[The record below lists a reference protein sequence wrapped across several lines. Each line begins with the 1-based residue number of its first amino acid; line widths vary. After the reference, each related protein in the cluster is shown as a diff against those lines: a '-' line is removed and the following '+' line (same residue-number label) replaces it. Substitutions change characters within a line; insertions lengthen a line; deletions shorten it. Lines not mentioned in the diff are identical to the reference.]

1 MLVAGATKL
10 KSSEIWAMIKAKSSI
25 CFQMEH
31 RQCAAYRNSMKTKA
45 IEKSWKKKNIRPQRI
60 WMKWMDCSNEKWQ
73 RATLNDYARYDGHKH
88 LFRSFCASSYLLFWM
103 VAETKRTNIEC
114 VYQLWQSNRKT
125 ETAHSGKNVSTFLPQ
140 FFACIFRIFSL
151 FASLCKQNSMLYKFQ
166 WKWLLFFLL
175 LLCRSIVCLNIWM
188 NRIFNVRWMTPETH
202 LNLCVC
208 LCAYEHLFISEAKRG
223 FDRIALNISLC
234 M

>member
-166 WKWLLFFLL
+166 WKWLLFFVVVVPLY
-175 LLCRSIVCLNIWM
+175 RVSQYLNES
-188 NRIFNVRWMTPETH
+188 NFQ
-202 LNLCVC
+202 C
-208 LCAYEHLFISEAKRG
+208 
-223 FDRIALNISLC
+223 ALNDTRDAPKFVCVFVCVRAFVYIWGQARVRPDCAKHFSL